1 MISQFFAYIT
11 KVFSLDADSLFVVP
25 FHINTLSFSI
35 SIFFQKATELF
46 ALIFT
51 PVNPKI

>member
-11 KVFSLDADSLFVVP
+11 KVFSLDADSLFVAP